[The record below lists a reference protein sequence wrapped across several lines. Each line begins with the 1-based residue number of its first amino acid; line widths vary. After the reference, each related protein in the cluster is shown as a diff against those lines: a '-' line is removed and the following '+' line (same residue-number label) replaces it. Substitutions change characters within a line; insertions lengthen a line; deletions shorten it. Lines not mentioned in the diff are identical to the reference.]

1 MTTRFAQI
9 RPLSR
14 QWVSLSGWAV
24 LFLGGCA
31 SRGSMDILEAEI
43 RQTEDALHQAESQRK
58 SLEVQLAEARRETE
72 LLRTQL
78 VSTTGAAPL
87 PEQTGNLVRLSGLSI
102 NTLLSGGKDRDGHP
116 GDEVLV
122 TLVAPIDQQGD
133 LVKIAGEVE
142 IEAYDMSLPGED
154 KLVGR
159 WTFTSAEAAQAWHSG
174 FVGAG
179 LQFEL
184 PWQTPPSSP
193 ELVVH
198 ARLRTDDGRQL
209 DTSTKLKVAP
219 IPGMMT
225 PDSFAPQTIQPV
237 KLDTSRT
244 PPRKIPAAL
253 DHHLPPASRLVPN
266 YDDVDAAPDVDVRPF
281 PNPVNPPSTH
291 KPRPDP
297 PSLNGVQT
305 SDNWTD
311 ETIPRLR

>member
-1 MTTRFAQI
+1 MTTRFAQL

-14 QWVSLSGWAV
+14 QWISLSGWAV

-31 SRGSMDILEAEI
+31 SRGSMDLLEAEI

-58 SLEVQLAEARRETE
+58 SLEFQLVEAHRETA

-78 VSTTGAAPL
+78 VSTTGNAPL

-142 IEAYDMSLPGED
+142 IEAYDMSRPGD

-159 WTFTSAEAAQAWHSG
+159 WTFTPAEAAQAWHSG

-198 ARLRTDDGRQL
+198 ARLRTEDGRQL

-219 IPGMMT
+219 VPGTIP
-225 PDSFAPQTIQPV
+225 PVSIAPQAIQPV
-237 KLDTSRT
+237 KFDTSRT
-244 PPRKIPAAL
+244 PPRNIPTAL
-253 DHHLPPASRLVPN
+253 DHHLPPASQLVPN
-266 YDDVDAAPDVDVRPF
+266 YEDVEGAPDVNVRPF
-281 PNPVNPPSTH
+281 PNSAIPPSTY
-291 KPRPDP
+291 KPRPAP
-297 PSLNGVQT
+297 PSLDGVQT
-305 SDNWTD
+305 SDSWTD